1 MVKEE
6 PKAPAQP
13 TSHKRK
19 AYSTTNGQ
27 SIGFIDVLEDDPTSS
42 VQPIGK
48 RTQTA
53 GPSVK
58 LEGVIIPRA
67 TRKSTQNERV
77 ASKVD
82 LSELYK
88 RLGRELSAV
97 ARTFEELSKRID

>member
-13 TSHKRK
+13 TSCKRK

-27 SIGFIDVLEDDPTSS
+27 SIGFINVLEDDPTSS

-53 GPSVK
+53 RPSAK
-58 LEGVIIPRA
+58 LEGVIIPQA
-67 TRKSTQNERV
+67 MRKSTQNEQV

-88 RLGRELSAV
+88 RLGRELGAV
-97 ARTFEELSKRID
+97 ARTFEELSKCID